1 MVKKISRK
9 MPDFYKFSSRIPSK
23 DFAKSKASRHFEHLG
38 PSWLTV
44 SAQAA
49 SPNQKSRKWLPK
61 RVWHVAVVAQRH
73 RATAS

>member
-9 MPDFYKFSSRIPSK
+9 MPDFY
-23 DFAKSKASRHFEHLG
+23 FAKSKASRHFEHLG